1 MGDRFELQP
10 KESALIGMSVRD
22 GALRIGASGP
32 QRMTSV
38 LCGIVAAG
46 VAGLAAVAA
55 AGAVESVAGVGIDHP
70 APLVAALVGLAIGF
84 VALAVE
90 TARAVVVASS
100 DGLTVRGRGLR
111 RSLPWSDV
119 ADLQVV
125 DTEPRR
131 PDRPDEQSIGQLMS
145 RRRAYGVGV
154 VVLGDGAVVQLPNC
168 TSTARSEG
176 WAVRETP
183 AEVKVAAL
191 RRYRERVEGPR
202 PPQGPL
208 GYAQVSRG
216 WPFVLAVV
224 AALLGPPA
232 VWAVFSLASDDHV
245 DLGALVVP
253 WVVLVWVVLWSQ
265 RDRLVHLVRT
275 SGVRGDRTSTSA
287 R

>member
-1 MGDRFELQP
+1 MGDGFQLQP

-22 GALRIGASGP
+22 GALRVGATGP
-32 QRMTSV
+32 QRMASV
-38 LCGIVAAG
+38 LWGIAAA
-46 VAGLAAVAA
+46 VVTGLAVGIAV
-55 AGAVESVAGVGIDHP
+55 GAVESVGGVGIDHP
-70 APLVAALVGLAIGF
+70 APLVAALLGLAIGL

-111 RSLPWSDV
+111 RSLPWSEV

-131 PDRPDEQSIGQLMS
+131 ADRPSEQTIGQLMS

-154 VVLGDGAVVQLPNC
+154 VVLGDGVVVQLPNC

-176 WAVRETP
+176 WAVRDTP

-191 RRYRERVEGPR
+191 RRYRECAEGPR
-202 PPQGPL
+202 PPLGPP
-208 GYAQVSRG
+208 GYPQAQRG
-216 WPFVLAVV
+216 WPVVLEVT
-224 AALLGPPA
+224 AALLGPPTL
-232 VWAVFSLASDDHV
+232 WAVLSLSSDDHV
-245 DLGALVVP
+245 DLGAFVAP
-253 WVVLVWVVLWSQ
+253 WVMLVGLAVWSQ
-265 RDRLVHLVRT
+265 RDRLVHLLRT
-275 SGVRGDRTSTSA
+275 AGSRGDPSSSSA